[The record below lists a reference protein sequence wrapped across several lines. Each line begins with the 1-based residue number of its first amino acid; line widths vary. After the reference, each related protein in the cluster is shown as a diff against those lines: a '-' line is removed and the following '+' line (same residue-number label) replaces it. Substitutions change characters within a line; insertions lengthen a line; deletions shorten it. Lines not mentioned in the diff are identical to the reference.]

1 MTKERKNIQI
11 ILLFIGLLIL
21 FATYFL
27 YPKIKGDKLSKDV
40 VTKQD
45 QIAIEKSSEYL
56 GEWASSRLGK
66 NKEEEEVYIEEIIKS
81 NLEKSGQEN
90 VFKKIKKDFKEA
102 AVDIKDSEIRDQM
115 KEALSR
121 AKKDIIE
128 IEEGQTNTFQN
139 VEYKGMYNI
148 NNPFSVKSDKAHI
161 LKEEPD
167 VIYMTNMKATITL
180 TDGRTVIITSDK
192 GRYNKK
198 TYDTFFEINVKATD
212 GETIVLSDNL
222 DLLSSQDSS
231 AIYNNVIITN
241 ETEGSLVAD
250 KIDYNFETRYY
261 RISMYNNE
269 SVKVKLM
276 YE

>member
-1 MTKERKNIQI
+1 MTKERKITQI

-27 YPKIKGDKLSKDV
+27 YPKIKSNKLSEEM
-40 VTKQD
+40 TSKQD
-45 QIAIEKSSEYL
+45 QVAIEKSNEYL
-56 GEWASSRLGK
+56 GEWVSSKLGK

-81 NLEKSGQEN
+81 NLEESGQED
-90 VFKKIKKDFKEA
+90 VFRKIKKDFKEA

-115 KEALSR
+115 KKALSR

-167 VIYMTNMKATITL
+167 VIYMTNMKASL
-180 TDGRTVIITSDK
+180 DLPDGRTVIITSDK

-198 TYDTFFEINVKATD
+198 TYDTYFEINVRATD
-212 GETIVLSDNL
+212 GETVVLSDNL
-222 DLLSSQDSS
+222 DLISSQDST

-241 ETEGSLVAD
+241 EAEGSLVAD

-261 RISMYNNE
+261 RISMYNDE
-269 SVKVKLM
+269 SVKLKLM